1 MNHRHVLLRQE
12 SRIDGTAVTVI
23 LCSYVLVTHRM
34 FNYLIIYPD
43 MLTIFSENRSF

>member
-23 LCSYVLVTHRM
+23 LCSQVLDTHRM
-34 FNYLIIYPD
+34 FNYLIIY
-43 MLTIFSENRSF
+43 